1 MNNKLKPALLG
12 GLVVG
17 VLSAI
22 PVVNY
27 CCCIWAI
34 AGGLLASMLYIKSS
48 QVPVGAGEGAI
59 LGGLAGVFGAIIYLI
74 IGLPLAFLIMGAGAL
89 EEQLTRTGL
98 EIPLS
103 GALLIIA
110 SGLIGAVCLVVLSVL
125 GGLIAV
131 PIFEKRKGQ
140 SAPPPPPQN
149 LGGQGGYGSGI

>member
-17 VLSAI
+17 LLSAI

-34 AGGLLASMLYIKSS
+34 GGGLLAAMLYIKSS

-74 IGLPLAFLIMGAGAL
+74 IGLPIAFLIMGAGAL
-89 EEQLTRTGL
+89 EEQLTRTGV

-103 GALLIIA
+103 GTLLIIA
-110 SGLIGAVCLVVLSVL
+110 SGLIGAVFLVVLSVL
-125 GGLIAV
+125 GGLLAV
-131 PIFEKRKGQ
+131 PIFEKRKGP

-149 LGGQGGYGSGI
+149 FGGQGGYGSGI

>member
-1 MNNKLKPALLG
+1 
-12 GLVVG
+12 
-17 VLSAI
+17 
-22 PVVNY
+22 
-27 CCCIWAI
+27 
-34 AGGLLASMLYIKSS
+34 
-48 QVPVGAGEGAI
+48 

-74 IGLPLAFLIMGAGAL
+74 IGLPIAFLIMGAGAL
-89 EEQLTRTGL
+89 EEQLTRTGV

-125 GGLIAV
+125 GGLLGV

-140 SAPPPPPQN
+140 SGPPPPPQN

>member
-17 VLSAI
+17 LLSAI
-22 PVVNY
+22 PVLQY

-34 AGGLLASMLYIKSS
+34 GGGLLAAVLYIKSS
-48 QVPVGAGEGAI
+48 QVPVGAGEGAM

-74 IGLPLAFLIMGAGAL
+74 IGLPIAFLLMGAGAL
-89 EEQLTRTGL
+89 EEQLTRTGI
-98 EIPLS
+98 EVPLS
-103 GALLIIA
+103 GAVLILA
-110 SGLIGAVCLVVLSVL
+110 SGLFGAVCLVVLAVL

-140 SAPPPPPQN
+140 APPPPPQN
-149 LGGQGGYGSGI
+149 FGGQGGYGSGM